1 MYAADFNWDLVL
13 ELVGDTKIN
22 YQEISKF
29 PEVRRDLS
37 LLIDKTVSFDSLQKI
52 AMQVDTKILKRVNL
66 FDVYEGDKLPKGKK
80 SYALAFTLADETQTL
95 TDLYVDKLM
104 EKLMQSFKEQAGAE
118 IR

>member
-1 MYAADFNWDLVL
+1 M
-13 ELVGDTKIN
+13 
-22 YQEISKF
+22 
-29 PEVRRDLS
+29 
-37 LLIDKTVSFDSLQKI
+37 
-52 AMQVDTKILKRVNL
+52 
-66 FDVYEGDKLPKGKK
+66 YEGDKLPKGKK